1 MLAIGIQDSELGPVL
16 IALKLGNG
24 VISQKKKN
32 AICLNKAEKTRK
44 WILSR
49 APRKNKAPQTSS

>member
-24 VISQKKKN
+24 VISQKKKDN
-32 AICLNKAEKTRK
+32 SPKEGRENKEMD
-44 WILSR
+44 SF
-49 APRKNKAPQTSS
+49 